1 MVNLHTHTY
10 LCGHATGTPADYA
23 AEALGRR

>member
-1 MVNLHTHTY
+1 MVNLHTHTC